1 MKKAIFSF
9 VLILVLA
16 ISFDPLETQA
26 QCAMCKAQIENN
38 VREGKGLGQGVR
50 SGIVYMMIFPYLLVG
65 SIGYFWYR
73 RSKKQKAIAKKNAA
87 IVRKAI

>member
-1 MKKAIFSF
+1 M
-9 VLILVLA
+9 LGLA
-16 ISFDPLETQA
+16 ISFSPMETNA

-65 SIGYFWYR
+65 SIGFFWYR
-73 RSKKQKAIAKKNAA
+73 RSKKQKALAKQNAA
-87 IVRKAI
+87 TLRKAL